1 MPDEK
6 KEKVTNRDEHRSTEP
21 EEFELD
27 NFQVCMIRQSKSV
40 NALMSATDIPK
51 PAKLQIYSFFFFI
64 MDNPKAKAVYKA
76 TDEILAEFVAANPEA
91 PPVMLNDPMFNE
103 IYEQKS
109 GIKIKKLQLTAEDIP
124 DALSPADMVGL
135 SWLIHFQ
142 SEI

>member
-40 NALMSATDIPK
+40 NALMTAIDIPK
-51 PAKLQIYSFFFFI
+51 KAKLKIYNFFFSI
-64 MDNPKAKAVYKA
+64 MDDPKAKAVYKA
-76 TDEILAEFVAANPEA
+76 VDEVLAEFVAANPEA
-91 PPVMLNDPMFNE
+91 PPVMMNDPMFNE

-109 GIKIKKLQLTAEDIP
+109 GIKITKLQLTAEDIP

-135 SWLIHFQ
+135 SWLINFNA
-142 SEI
+142 EL